1 MLRKEDFEPNMKTE
15 DKIPGAQTEN
25 PAQSQRFGDF
35 IVKYMQN
42 VQDTM
47 ELFPGTSFRAI
58 NEIFGVLYV
67 PLESMGEIEV
77 TGTSYNSIPKCYTYM
92 DMEAAGESGI
102 NRLHDH
108 PYLKLRGKGTAVAVI
123 DSGID
128 YQNEVF
134 RNAGGSRIAYLWDQS
149 IEEEEQNQSGRELE
163 AENGDADN
171 LPGDDIADTEV
182 PYGKLFRKKDI
193 DRALASEEP
202 FAIVPSRDTN
212 GHGTALAG
220 IAAGNM
226 VPGEN
231 FTEPFAIVPSR
242 DTNGHGTALAGI
254 AAGNMVPGENFT
266 GAAPEATLII
276 IKVKPAK
283 QYLRNFYLYPPEAEA
298 FQENDVMM
306 AIAFA
311 ISQAKKLKMPL
322 SICLGIGSSQGA
334 HLGTN
339 ALSQY
344 VDYVAN
350 FSQVSVSVAAGNE
363 GNTRNHSTGI
373 FSQGREQIVTEL
385 RVAEREQGFTI
396 EFWGEPPEIYELSI
410 QSPTGEILEV
420 SSSIG
425 SRTQELSF
433 VFVET
438 KVYVNYIL
446 IERQT
451 GYSLVYI
458 RFFHPAS
465 GIWKIFTQAR
475 NQQNVQFHIWLPVEG
490 LISQDTYFLEPS
502 PYTTVTAPGDARN
515 SITATAYQ
523 HRDGSIYIAAGRGY
537 TPDGMITP
545 HLAAPG
551 VNVKV
556 PLVRGGF
563 GTRSGTSISAA
574 QTAGIAALLF
584 EWAIIRDNQ
593 PFFTGSSVKYYL
605 QRGARREENMQ
616 YPNPEWGYGKVDL
629 YHTFELLT

>member
-15 DKIPGAQTEN
+15 DKIPGAQSEN

-42 VQDTM
+42 VKDTM
-47 ELFPGTSFRAI
+47 ELFPGTSFQAI

-67 PLESMGEIEV
+67 PLESMGELEV

-92 DMEAAGESGI
+92 DMEAAGASGI
-102 NRLHDH
+102 TRLHDH

-128 YQNEVF
+128 YQNAVF
-134 RNAGGSRIAYLWDQS
+134 RNAGGSRIVYLWDQS
-149 IEEEEQNQSGRELE
+149 LE
-163 AENGDADN
+163 DGT
-171 LPGDDIADTEV
+171 DIAGTEV
-182 PYGKLFRKKDI
+182 PYGRLFRKNDI
-193 DRALASEEP
+193 DQALASEDP
-202 FAIVPSRDTN
+202 FSV
-212 GHGTALAG
+212 
-220 IAAGNM
+220 
-226 VPGEN
+226 
-231 FTEPFAIVPSR
+231 VPSR

-283 QYLRNFYLYPPEAEA
+283 QYLRNFYLYPPDAEV

-306 AIAFA
+306 AIAYA
-311 ISQAKKLKMPL
+311 ISWAKKLEMPL

-373 FSQGREQIVTEL
+373 FSQEREQIVTEL
-385 RVAEREQGFTI
+385 RVAEREQGFTM

-475 NQQNVQFHIWLPVEG
+475 NQQNVQFHMWLPVEG

>member
-1 MLRKEDFEPNMKTE
+1 MLRKEDFELNMKTE
-15 DKIPGAQTEN
+15 DKIPGAQSEN

-42 VQDTM
+42 VKDTM
-47 ELFPGTSFRAI
+47 ELFPGTSFQAI

-67 PLESMGEIEV
+67 PLESMGELEV

-92 DMEAAGESGI
+92 DMEAAGASGI
-102 NRLHDH
+102 TRLHDH

-128 YQNEVF
+128 YQNAVF

-149 IEEEEQNQSGRELE
+149 LE
-163 AENGDADN
+163 DGT
-171 LPGDDIADTEV
+171 DIAGTEV
-182 PYGKLFRKKDI
+182 PYGRLFRKNDI
-193 DRALASEEP
+193 DQALAFEDP
-202 FAIVPSRDTN
+202 FSV
-212 GHGTALAG
+212 
-220 IAAGNM
+220 
-226 VPGEN
+226 
-231 FTEPFAIVPSR
+231 VPSR

-283 QYLRNFYLYPPEAEA
+283 QYLRNFYLYPPDAEV

-306 AIAFA
+306 AIAYA
-311 ISQAKKLKMPL
+311 ISWAKKLEMPL

-350 FSQVSVSVAAGNE
+350 FSQVSVSAAAGNE

-385 RVAEREQGFTI
+385 RVAEREQGFTM
-396 EFWGEPPEIYELSI
+396 EFWGEPPEIYGLSI

-465 GIWKIFTQAR
+465 GIWKIFTR
-475 NQQNVQFHIWLPVEG
+475 GKNKQNVQFHMWLPVEG

-515 SITATAYQ
+515 SITTTAYQ

>member
-15 DKIPGAQTEN
+15 DKIPGAQSEN

-42 VQDTM
+42 VKDTM
-47 ELFPGTSFRAI
+47 ELFPGTSFQAI

-67 PLESMGEIEV
+67 PLESMGELEV

-92 DMEAAGESGI
+92 DREAAGASGI
-102 NRLHDH
+102 TRLHDH
-108 PYLKLRGKGTAVAVI
+108 PYLNLRGMRTAVAVI

-128 YQNEVF
+128 YQNAVF

-149 IEEEEQNQSGRELE
+149 LE
-163 AENGDADN
+163 DGT
-171 LPGDDIADTEV
+171 DIAGTEV
-182 PYGKLFRKKDI
+182 PYGRLFRKNDI
-193 DRALASEEP
+193 DQALAFEDP
-202 FAIVPSRDTN
+202 FSV
-212 GHGTALAG
+212 
-220 IAAGNM
+220 
-226 VPGEN
+226 
-231 FTEPFAIVPSR
+231 VPSR

-283 QYLRNFYLYPPEAEA
+283 QYLRNFYLYPPDAEV

-306 AIAFA
+306 AIAYA
-311 ISQAKKLKMPL
+311 ISWAKKLEMPL

-373 FSQGREQIVTEL
+373 FSQGREQVVTEL
-385 RVAEREQGFTI
+385 RVAEREQGFTM
-396 EFWGEPPEIYELSI
+396 EFWGEPPEIYGLSI

-475 NQQNVQFHIWLPVEG
+475 NRQNVQFHMWLPVEG

-574 QTAGIAALLF
+574 QMSGIAALLF

>member
-15 DKIPGAQTEN
+15 DKIPGAQSEN

-42 VQDTM
+42 VKDTM
-47 ELFPGTSFRAI
+47 ELFPGTSFQAI

-67 PLESMGEIEV
+67 PLESMGELEV

-92 DMEAAGESGI
+92 DMEAAGASGI
-102 NRLHDH
+102 TRLHDH

-128 YQNEVF
+128 YQNAVF

-149 IEEEEQNQSGRELE
+149 LE
-163 AENGDADN
+163 DGT
-171 LPGDDIADTEV
+171 DIAGTEV
-182 PYGKLFRKKDI
+182 PYGRLFRKNDI
-193 DRALASEEP
+193 DQALAFEDP
-202 FAIVPSRDTN
+202 FSV
-212 GHGTALAG
+212 
-220 IAAGNM
+220 
-226 VPGEN
+226 
-231 FTEPFAIVPSR
+231 VPSR

-283 QYLRNFYLYPPEAEA
+283 QYLRNFYLYPPDAEV

-306 AIAFA
+306 AIAYA
-311 ISQAKKLKMPL
+311 ISWAKKLEMPL

-373 FSQGREQIVTEL
+373 FSQEREQIVTEL
-385 RVAEREQGFTI
+385 RVAEREQGFTM
-396 EFWGEPPEIYELSI
+396 EFWGEPPEIYGLSI

-465 GIWKIFTQAR
+465 GIWKIFTKAR
-475 NQQNVQFHIWLPVEG
+475 NRQNVQFHMWLPVEG

-556 PLVRGGF
+556 PLVRGDF

>member
-1 MLRKEDFEPNMKTE
+1 MFGREDFEFDMKTE
-15 DKIPGAQTEN
+15 ENEIPGVQPEN
-25 PAQSQRFGDF
+25 PAQSEHFGDF

-42 VQDTM
+42 VENTM
-47 ELFPGTSFRAI
+47 ELFPGTTFQAI
-58 NEIFGVLYV
+58 NEIFGILYV
-67 PLESMGEIEV
+67 PLENTGELEI

-92 DMEAAGESGI
+92 DMEAAGASGI
-102 NRLHDH
+102 TRLHDH
-108 PYLKLRGKGTAVAVI
+108 PYLKLRGRGTAVAVI

-149 IEEEEQNQSGRELE
+149 LEEESDMG
-163 AENGDADN
+163 AAK
-171 LPGDDIADTEV
+171 V
-182 PYGKLFRKKDI
+182 PYGRLFRKRDI
-193 DRALASEEP
+193 DLALDSENP
-202 FAIVPSRDTN
+202 FSIVPSRDTN

-226 VPGEN
+226 VQ
-231 FTEPFAIVPSR
+231 
-242 DTNGHGTALAGI
+242 
-254 AAGNMVPGENFT
+254 GENFT

-283 QYLRNFYLYPPEAEA
+283 QYLRNFYLYPPEAEV
-298 FQENDVMM
+298 FQEDDVMM

-311 ISQAKKLKMPL
+311 IRLAKELRVPL
-322 SICLGIGSSQGA
+322 SICVGIGSSQGA

-373 FSQGREQIVTEL
+373 FSQEREKIVTEL
-385 RVAEREQGFTI
+385 RVAEREQGFTM

-465 GIWKIFTQAR
+465 GIWKIFTQGK
-475 NQQNVQFHIWLPVEG
+475 NKQNVQFHMWLPVEG

-537 TPDGMITP
+537 TPDGMVTP

-551 VNVKV
+551 VNVKA

-584 EWAIIRDNQ
+584 EWAIIRNNQ

-616 YPNPEWGYGKVDL
+616 YPNPEWGYGRVDL

>member
-1 MLRKEDFEPNMKTE
+1 MPCK
-15 DKIPGAQTEN
+15 N
-25 PAQSQRFGDF
+25 PQ
-35 IVKYMQN
+35 
-42 VQDTM
+42 
-47 ELFPGTSFRAI
+47 
-58 NEIFGVLYV
+58 
-67 PLESMGEIEV
+67 
-77 TGTSYNSIPKCYTYM
+77 
-92 DMEAAGESGI
+92 
-102 NRLHDH
+102 
-108 PYLKLRGKGTAVAVI
+108 
-123 DSGID
+123 
-128 YQNEVF
+128 
-134 RNAGGSRIAYLWDQS
+134 
-149 IEEEEQNQSGRELE
+149 
-163 AENGDADN
+163 
-171 LPGDDIADTEV
+171 
-182 PYGKLFRKKDI
+182 
-193 DRALASEEP
+193 
-202 FAIVPSRDTN
+202 
-212 GHGTALAG
+212 
-220 IAAGNM
+220 
-226 VPGEN
+226 
-231 FTEPFAIVPSR
+231 
-242 DTNGHGTALAGI
+242 
-254 AAGNMVPGENFT
+254 
-266 GAAPEATLII
+266 I

-283 QYLRNFYLYPPEAEA
+283 QYLRNFYLYPPDAEI

-306 AIAFA
+306 AVAYA
-311 ISQAKKLKMPL
+311 ISWAKELKMPL

-373 FSQGREQIVTEL
+373 FSRGREQIVTEL
-385 RVAEREQGFTI
+385 RVAEREQGFTL
-396 EFWGEPPEIYELSI
+396 EFWGEPPELYSVSI
-410 QSPTGEILEV
+410 QSPTGEILDV

-425 SRTQELSF
+425 PRTQELSF

-438 KVYVNYIL
+438 KVYVNYVL

-451 GYSLVYI
+451 GYSLIYI

-465 GIWKIFTQAR
+465 GIWKIFTR
-475 NQQNVQFHIWLPVEG
+475 SGNSQNVQFHMWLPVEG

-502 PYTTVTAPGDARN
+502 PYTTVTAPGDAGN

-523 HRDGSIYIAAGRGY
+523 HRDGSIYVAAGRGY

-574 QTAGIAALLF
+574 QMSGIAALLF
-584 EWAIIRDNQ
+584 EWAIIRNNQ

>member
-15 DKIPGAQTEN
+15 DRIPGAQSEN

-42 VQDTM
+42 VKDTM
-47 ELFPGTSFRAI
+47 ELFPGTSFQAI

-67 PLESMGEIEV
+67 PLESMGELEV

-92 DMEAAGESGI
+92 DMEAAGASGI
-102 NRLHDH
+102 TRLHDH

-128 YQNEVF
+128 YQNAVF

-149 IEEEEQNQSGRELE
+149 LE
-163 AENGDADN
+163 DGT
-171 LPGDDIADTEV
+171 DIAGTEV
-182 PYGKLFRKKDI
+182 PYGRLFRKNDI
-193 DRALASEEP
+193 DQALAFEDP
-202 FAIVPSRDTN
+202 FSV
-212 GHGTALAG
+212 
-220 IAAGNM
+220 
-226 VPGEN
+226 
-231 FTEPFAIVPSR
+231 VPSR

-283 QYLRNFYLYPPEAEA
+283 QYLRNFYLYPPDAEV

-306 AIAFA
+306 AIAYA
-311 ISQAKKLKMPL
+311 ISWAKKLEMPL

-373 FSQGREQIVTEL
+373 FSQGREQVVTEL
-385 RVAEREQGFTI
+385 RVAEREQGFTM
-396 EFWGEPPEIYELSI
+396 EFWGEPPEIYGLSI

-465 GIWKIFTQAR
+465 GIWKIFTR
-475 NQQNVQFHIWLPVEG
+475 GKNRQNVQFHMWLPVEG

-515 SITATAYQ
+515 SITTTAYQ

-593 PFFTGSSVKYYL
+593 PFFTGSGVKYYL

-616 YPNPEWGYGKVDL
+616 YPNPEWGYGKVNL

>member
-1 MLRKEDFEPNMKTE
+1 MFGREDFEFDMKTE
-15 DKIPGAQTEN
+15 ENEIPGVQPEN
-25 PAQSQRFGDF
+25 PAQSEHFGDF

-42 VQDTM
+42 VENTM
-47 ELFPGTSFRAI
+47 ELFPGTTFQTV
-58 NEIFGVLYV
+58 NEIFGILYV
-67 PLESMGEIEV
+67 PLENTGELEI

-92 DMEAAGESGI
+92 DMEAAGASGI
-102 NRLHDH
+102 TRLHDH

-149 IEEEEQNQSGRELE
+149 LEEESDMG
-163 AENGDADN
+163 AAK
-171 LPGDDIADTEV
+171 V
-182 PYGKLFRKKDI
+182 PYGRLFRKRDI
-193 DRALASEEP
+193 DLALDSENP
-202 FAIVPSRDTN
+202 FSIVPSRDTN

-226 VPGEN
+226 VQ
-231 FTEPFAIVPSR
+231 
-242 DTNGHGTALAGI
+242 
-254 AAGNMVPGENFT
+254 GENFT

-283 QYLRNFYLYPPEAEA
+283 QYLRNFYLYPPEAEV
-298 FQENDVMM
+298 FQEDDVMM

-311 ISQAKKLKMPL
+311 IRLAKELGVPL
-322 SICLGIGSSQGA
+322 SICVGIGSSQGA

-373 FSQGREQIVTEL
+373 FSQEREKIVTEL
-385 RVAEREQGFTI
+385 RVAEREQGFTM

-465 GIWKIFTQAR
+465 GIWKIFTQGK
-475 NQQNVQFHIWLPVEG
+475 NKQNVQFHMWLPVEG

-537 TPDGMITP
+537 TPNGMVTP

-563 GTRSGTSISAA
+563 GIRSGTSISAA

-584 EWAIIRDNQ
+584 EWAIIRNNQ

-616 YPNPEWGYGKVDL
+616 YPNPEWG
-629 YHTFELLT
+629 

>member
-1 MLRKEDFEPNMKTE
+1 MFGREDFEFDMKTE
-15 DKIPGAQTEN
+15 ENEIPGVQPEN
-25 PAQSQRFGDF
+25 PAQSEHFGDF
-35 IVKYMQN
+35 IVKYMQKVEN
-42 VQDTM
+42 TM
-47 ELFPGTSFRAI
+47 ELFPGTTFQAV
-58 NEIFGVLYV
+58 NEIFGILYV
-67 PLESMGEIEV
+67 PLENTGELEI

-92 DMEAAGESGI
+92 DMEAAGASGI
-102 NRLHDH
+102 TRLHDH

-149 IEEEEQNQSGRELE
+149 LEEESDMG
-163 AENGDADN
+163 AAK
-171 LPGDDIADTEV
+171 V
-182 PYGKLFRKKDI
+182 PYGRLFRKKDI
-193 DRALASEEP
+193 DLALDSENP
-202 FAIVPSRDTN
+202 FSIVPSRDTN

-226 VPGEN
+226 VQ
-231 FTEPFAIVPSR
+231 
-242 DTNGHGTALAGI
+242 
-254 AAGNMVPGENFT
+254 GENFT

-283 QYLRNFYLYPPEAEA
+283 QYLRNFYLYPPEAEV
-298 FQENDVMM
+298 FQEDDVMM

-311 ISQAKKLKMPL
+311 IRLAKELGVPL
-322 SICLGIGSSQGA
+322 SICVGIGSSQGA

-373 FSQGREQIVTEL
+373 FSQEREKIVTEL
-385 RVAEREQGFTI
+385 RVAEREQGFTM

-410 QSPTGEILEV
+410 QSPTGEILKV

-465 GIWKIFTQAR
+465 GIWKIFTQGK
-475 NQQNVQFHIWLPVEG
+475 NKQNVQFHMWLPVEG

-537 TPDGMITP
+537 TPDGMVTP

-584 EWAIIRDNQ
+584 EWAIIRENQ

-616 YPNPEWGYGKVDL
+616 YPNPEWGYGRVDL

>member
-15 DKIPGAQTEN
+15 DKIPGAQSEN

-42 VQDTM
+42 VKDTM
-47 ELFPGTSFRAI
+47 ELFSGTSFQAI

-67 PLESMGEIEV
+67 PLESMGELEV

-92 DMEAAGESGI
+92 DMEAAGASGI
-102 NRLHDH
+102 TRLHDH

-128 YQNEVF
+128 YQNAVF

-149 IEEEEQNQSGRELE
+149 LE
-163 AENGDADN
+163 DGT
-171 LPGDDIADTEV
+171 DIAGTEV
-182 PYGKLFRKKDI
+182 PYGRLFRKNDI
-193 DRALASEEP
+193 DQALAFEDP
-202 FAIVPSRDTN
+202 FSV
-212 GHGTALAG
+212 
-220 IAAGNM
+220 
-226 VPGEN
+226 
-231 FTEPFAIVPSR
+231 VPSR

-283 QYLRNFYLYPPEAEA
+283 QYLRNFYLYPPDAEV

-306 AIAFA
+306 AIAYA
-311 ISQAKKLKMPL
+311 ISWAKKLEMPL

-373 FSQGREQIVTEL
+373 FSQEREQIVTEL
-385 RVAEREQGFTI
+385 RVAEREQGFTM
-396 EFWGEPPEIYELSI
+396 EFWGEPPEIYGLSI

-574 QTAGIAALLF
+574 QMSGIAALLF

>member
-15 DKIPGAQTEN
+15 DKIPGAQSEN

-42 VQDTM
+42 VKDTM
-47 ELFPGTSFRAI
+47 ELFPGTSFQAI

-67 PLESMGEIEV
+67 PLESMGELEV

-92 DMEAAGESGI
+92 DMEASGASGI
-102 NRLHDH
+102 TRLHDH

-128 YQNEVF
+128 YQNAVF

-149 IEEEEQNQSGRELE
+149 LE
-163 AENGDADN
+163 DGT
-171 LPGDDIADTEV
+171 DIAGTEV
-182 PYGKLFRKKDI
+182 PYGRLFRKKDI
-193 DRALASEEP
+193 DQALASEDP
-202 FAIVPSRDTN
+202 FSVVPSRDTN
-212 GHGTALAG
+212 GHGTAL
-220 IAAGNM
+220 
-226 VPGEN
+226 
-231 FTEPFAIVPSR
+231 S
-242 DTNGHGTALAGI
+242 GI

-283 QYLRNFYLYPPEAEA
+283 QYLRNFYLYPPEAEV

-306 AIAFA
+306 AIAYA
-311 ISQAKKLKMPL
+311 ISWAKKLEMPL

-373 FSQGREQIVTEL
+373 FSQEREQIVTEL
-385 RVAEREQGFTI
+385 RVAEREQGFTM
-396 EFWGEPPEIYELSI
+396 EFWGEPPEIYGLSI

-475 NQQNVQFHIWLPVEG
+475 NRQNVQFHMWLPVEG

-593 PFFTGSSVKYYL
+593 PFFTGSGVKYYL

>member
-15 DKIPGAQTEN
+15 DKIPGAQSEN

-47 ELFPGTSFRAI
+47 ELFPGASFRAI

-67 PLESMGEIEV
+67 PLESMGELEV

-92 DMEAAGESGI
+92 DMEAAGASGI
-102 NRLHDH
+102 TRLHDH

-128 YQNEVF
+128 YQNAVF

-149 IEEEEQNQSGRELE
+149 LE
-163 AENGDADN
+163 DGT
-171 LPGDDIADTEV
+171 DIAGTEV
-182 PYGKLFRKKDI
+182 PYGRLFRKNDI
-193 DRALASEEP
+193 DQALAFEDP
-202 FAIVPSRDTN
+202 FSV
-212 GHGTALAG
+212 
-220 IAAGNM
+220 
-226 VPGEN
+226 
-231 FTEPFAIVPSR
+231 VPSR

-283 QYLRNFYLYPPEAEA
+283 QYLRNFYLYPPDAEV

-306 AIAFA
+306 AIAYA
-311 ISQAKKLKMPL
+311 ISWAKKLEMPL

>member
-1 MLRKEDFEPNMKTE
+1 MFGREDFEFDMKTE
-15 DKIPGAQTEN
+15 ENEIPGVQPEN
-25 PAQSQRFGDF
+25 PAQSEHFGDF

-42 VQDTM
+42 VENTM
-47 ELFPGTSFRAI
+47 ELFPGTTFQAI
-58 NEIFGVLYV
+58 NEIFGILYV
-67 PLESMGEIEV
+67 PLENTGELEI

-92 DMEAAGESGI
+92 DMEAAGASGI
-102 NRLHDH
+102 TRLHDH

-149 IEEEEQNQSGRELE
+149 LEEESDMG
-163 AENGDADN
+163 AAK
-171 LPGDDIADTEV
+171 V
-182 PYGKLFRKKDI
+182 PYGRLFRKRDI
-193 DRALASEEP
+193 DLALDSENP
-202 FAIVPSRDTN
+202 FSIVPSRDTN

-226 VPGEN
+226 VQ
-231 FTEPFAIVPSR
+231 
-242 DTNGHGTALAGI
+242 
-254 AAGNMVPGENFT
+254 GENFT

-283 QYLRNFYLYPPEAEA
+283 QYLRNFYLYPPEAEV
-298 FQENDVMM
+298 FQEDDVMM

-311 ISQAKKLKMPL
+311 IRLAKELGVPL
-322 SICLGIGSSQGA
+322 SICVGIGSSQGA

-373 FSQGREQIVTEL
+373 FSQEREKIVTEL
-385 RVAEREQGFTI
+385 RVAEREQGFTM

-465 GIWKIFTQAR
+465 GIWKIFTQGK
-475 NQQNVQFHIWLPVEG
+475 NKQNVQFHMWLPVEG

-537 TPDGMITP
+537 TPNGMVTP

-616 YPNPEWGYGKVDL
+616 YPNPEWGYGRVDL

>member
-1 MLRKEDFEPNMKTE
+1 MLRKEDFESNMKTE

-35 IVKYMQN
+35 IVKYMQD

-47 ELFPGTSFRAI
+47 ELFPGTSFQAI

-77 TGTSYNSIPKCYTYM
+77 TGISYNSIPKCYTYM

-128 YQNEVF
+128 YQNAVF

-149 IEEEEQNQSGRELE
+149 LE
-163 AENGDADN
+163 DES
-171 LPGDDIADTEV
+171 DTEV
-182 PYGKLFRKKDI
+182 PYGRLFRKKDI
-193 DRALASEEP
+193 DLALASEDP
-202 FAIVPSRDTN
+202 FSVVPSRDTN
-212 GHGTALAG
+212 GHGTAL
-220 IAAGNM
+220 
-226 VPGEN
+226 
-231 FTEPFAIVPSR
+231 S
-242 DTNGHGTALAGI
+242 GI

-283 QYLRNFYLYPPEAEA
+283 QYLRNFYLYPPDAEV
-298 FQENDVMM
+298 FQENDVMR
-306 AIAFA
+306 AIAYA
-311 ISQAKKLKMPL
+311 ISWAKKLEMPL

-385 RVAEREQGFTI
+385 RVAEREQGFTM
-396 EFWGEPPEIYELSI
+396 EFWGEPPEIYGLSI

-574 QTAGIAALLF
+574 QTAGIASLLF

>member
-1 MLRKEDFEPNMKTE
+1 MFGKEDFEFDMKTE
-15 DKIPGAQTEN
+15 ENEIPGVQPEN
-25 PAQSQRFGDF
+25 PAQSEHFGDF

-42 VQDTM
+42 VENTM
-47 ELFPGTSFRAI
+47 ELFPGTIFQAV
-58 NEIFGVLYV
+58 NEIFGILYV
-67 PLESMGEIEV
+67 PLENTGELEI

-92 DMEAAGESGI
+92 DMEAAGASGI
-102 NRLHDH
+102 TRLHDH

-149 IEEEEQNQSGRELE
+149 LEEESDMG
-163 AENGDADN
+163 AAK
-171 LPGDDIADTEV
+171 V
-182 PYGKLFRKKDI
+182 PYGRLFRKRDI
-193 DRALASEEP
+193 DLALDSENP
-202 FAIVPSRDTN
+202 FSIVPSRDTN

-226 VPGEN
+226 VQ
-231 FTEPFAIVPSR
+231 
-242 DTNGHGTALAGI
+242 
-254 AAGNMVPGENFT
+254 GENFT

-283 QYLRNFYLYPPEAEA
+283 QYLRNFYLYPPEAEV
-298 FQENDVMM
+298 FQEDDVMM

-311 ISQAKKLKMPL
+311 IRQAKELGVPL
-322 SICLGIGSSQGA
+322 SICVGIGSSQGA

-373 FSQGREQIVTEL
+373 FSQERERIVTEL
-385 RVAEREQGFTI
+385 RVAEREQGFTM

-425 SRTQELSF
+425 ARTQELSF

-465 GIWKIFTQAR
+465 GIWKIFTQGK
-475 NQQNVQFHIWLPVEG
+475 NKQNVQFHMWLPVEG

-537 TPDGMITP
+537 TPDGMVTP

-551 VNVKV
+551 VNVKI

-616 YPNPEWGYGKVDL
+616 YPNPEWGYGRVDL

>member
-35 IVKYMQN
+35 IVKYMQD

-47 ELFPGTSFRAI
+47 ELFPGTSFQAI

-77 TGTSYNSIPKCYTYM
+77 TGISYNSIPKCYTYM
-92 DMEAAGESGI
+92 DMEAAGKSGI

-149 IEEEEQNQSGRELE
+149 IEDEEQNQSGRESE

-171 LPGDDIADTEV
+171 LPEEGDDITDTEV

-193 DRALASEEP
+193 DRALDSE
-202 FAIVPSRDTN
+202 D
-212 GHGTALAG
+212 
-220 IAAGNM
+220 
-226 VPGEN
+226 
-231 FTEPFAIVPSR
+231 PFAIVPSR

-515 SITATAYQ
+515 SITTTAYQ

>member
-1 MLRKEDFEPNMKTE
+1 MLRKEDFESNMKTE

-35 IVKYMQN
+35 IVKYMQD

-47 ELFPGTSFRAI
+47 ELFPGTSFQAI

-77 TGTSYNSIPKCYTYM
+77 TGISYNSIPKCYTYM
-92 DMEAAGESGI
+92 DMEAAGASGLT
-102 NRLHDH
+102 RLHDH

-128 YQNEVF
+128 YQNAVF

-149 IEEEEQNQSGRELE
+149 LE
-163 AENGDADN
+163 DES
-171 LPGDDIADTEV
+171 DTEV
-182 PYGKLFRKKDI
+182 PYGRLFRKKDI
-193 DRALASEEP
+193 DLALASEDP
-202 FAIVPSRDTN
+202 FSVVPSRDTN
-212 GHGTALAG
+212 GHGTAL
-220 IAAGNM
+220 
-226 VPGEN
+226 
-231 FTEPFAIVPSR
+231 S
-242 DTNGHGTALAGI
+242 GI

-283 QYLRNFYLYPPEAEA
+283 QYLRNFYLYPPDAEV
-298 FQENDVMM
+298 FQENDVMR
-306 AIAFA
+306 AIAYA
-311 ISQAKKLKMPL
+311 ISWAKKLEMPL

-385 RVAEREQGFTI
+385 RVAEREQGFTM
-396 EFWGEPPEIYELSI
+396 EFWGEPPEIYGLSI

-574 QTAGIAALLF
+574 QTAGIASLLF

>member
-15 DKIPGAQTEN
+15 DKIPGAQSEN

-42 VQDTM
+42 VKDTM
-47 ELFPGTSFRAI
+47 ELFPGTSFQAI

-67 PLESMGEIEV
+67 PLESMGELEV

-92 DMEAAGESGI
+92 DMEAAGASGI
-102 NRLHDH
+102 TRLHDH

-128 YQNEVF
+128 YQNAVF

-149 IEEEEQNQSGRELE
+149 LE
-163 AENGDADN
+163 DGT
-171 LPGDDIADTEV
+171 DIAGTEV
-182 PYGKLFRKKDI
+182 PYGRLFRKNDI
-193 DRALASEEP
+193 DQALAFEDP
-202 FAIVPSRDTN
+202 FSV
-212 GHGTALAG
+212 
-220 IAAGNM
+220 
-226 VPGEN
+226 
-231 FTEPFAIVPSR
+231 VPSR

-283 QYLRNFYLYPPEAEA
+283 QYLRNFYLYPPDAEV

-306 AIAFA
+306 AIAYA
-311 ISQAKKLKMPL
+311 ISWAKKLKMPL

>member
-15 DKIPGAQTEN
+15 DKIPGAQSEN

-42 VQDTM
+42 VKDTM
-47 ELFPGTSFRAI
+47 ELFPGTSFQAI

-67 PLESMGEIEV
+67 PLESMGELEV

-92 DMEAAGESGI
+92 DMEAAGASGI
-102 NRLHDH
+102 TRLHDH

-128 YQNEVF
+128 YQNAVF

-149 IEEEEQNQSGRELE
+149 LE
-163 AENGDADN
+163 DGT
-171 LPGDDIADTEV
+171 DIAGTEV
-182 PYGKLFRKKDI
+182 PYGRLFRKNDI
-193 DRALASEEP
+193 DQALAFEDP
-202 FAIVPSRDTN
+202 FSV
-212 GHGTALAG
+212 
-220 IAAGNM
+220 
-226 VPGEN
+226 
-231 FTEPFAIVPSR
+231 VPSR

-283 QYLRNFYLYPPEAEA
+283 QYLRNFYLYPPDAEV

-306 AIAFA
+306 AIAYA
-311 ISQAKKLKMPL
+311 ISWAKKLEMPL

-373 FSQGREQIVTEL
+373 FSQGREQVVTEL
-385 RVAEREQGFTI
+385 RVAEREQGFTM

>member
-15 DKIPGAQTEN
+15 DKIPGAQSEN

-42 VQDTM
+42 VKDTM
-47 ELFPGTSFRAI
+47 ELFPGTSFQVI

-67 PLESMGEIEV
+67 PLESMGELEV

-92 DMEAAGESGI
+92 DMEAAGASGI
-102 NRLHDH
+102 TRLHDH

-128 YQNEVF
+128 YQNAVF

-149 IEEEEQNQSGRELE
+149 LE
-163 AENGDADN
+163 DGT
-171 LPGDDIADTEV
+171 DIAGTEV
-182 PYGKLFRKKDI
+182 PYGRLFRKNDI
-193 DRALASEEP
+193 DQALAFEDP
-202 FAIVPSRDTN
+202 FSV
-212 GHGTALAG
+212 
-220 IAAGNM
+220 
-226 VPGEN
+226 
-231 FTEPFAIVPSR
+231 VPSR

-283 QYLRNFYLYPPEAEA
+283 QYLRNFYLYPPDAEV

-306 AIAFA
+306 AIAYA
-311 ISQAKKLKMPL
+311 ISWAKKLEMPL

-373 FSQGREQIVTEL
+373 FSQGREQVVTEL
-385 RVAEREQGFTI
+385 RVAEREQGFTM
-396 EFWGEPPEIYELSI
+396 EFWGEPPEIYGLSI

-574 QTAGIAALLF
+574 QMSGIAALLF

>member
-1 MLRKEDFEPNMKTE
+1 MFGREDFEFDMKTE
-15 DKIPGAQTEN
+15 ENEIPGVQPEN

-67 PLESMGEIEV
+67 PLESMGEIEG

-149 IEEEEQNQSGRELE
+149 LEEESDMG
-163 AENGDADN
+163 AAK
-171 LPGDDIADTEV
+171 V
-182 PYGKLFRKKDI
+182 PYGRLFRKRDI
-193 DRALASEEP
+193 DLALDSENP
-202 FAIVPSRDTN
+202 FSIVPSRDTN

-226 VPGEN
+226 VQ
-231 FTEPFAIVPSR
+231 
-242 DTNGHGTALAGI
+242 
-254 AAGNMVPGENFT
+254 GENFT

-515 SITATAYQ
+515 SITETAYQ

-556 PLVRGGF
+556 PLVRGDF

-616 YPNPEWGYGKVDL
+616 YPNPEWGYGRVDL

>member
-15 DKIPGAQTEN
+15 DKIPGAQSEN

-35 IVKYMQN
+35 IVRYMQN
-42 VQDTM
+42 VKDTM
-47 ELFPGTSFRAI
+47 ELFPGTSFQAI

-67 PLESMGEIEV
+67 PLESMGELEV

-92 DMEAAGESGI
+92 DMEAAGASGI
-102 NRLHDH
+102 TRLHDH

-128 YQNEVF
+128 YQNAVF

-149 IEEEEQNQSGRELE
+149 LE
-163 AENGDADN
+163 DGT
-171 LPGDDIADTEV
+171 DIAGTEV
-182 PYGKLFRKKDI
+182 PYGRLFRKNDI
-193 DRALASEEP
+193 DQALASEDP
-202 FAIVPSRDTN
+202 FSV
-212 GHGTALAG
+212 
-220 IAAGNM
+220 
-226 VPGEN
+226 
-231 FTEPFAIVPSR
+231 VPSR

-283 QYLRNFYLYPPEAEA
+283 QYLRNFYLYPPDAEV

-306 AIAFA
+306 ATAYA
-311 ISQAKKLKMPL
+311 ISWAKKLEMPL

-373 FSQGREQIVTEL
+373 FSQEREQIVTEL
-385 RVAEREQGFTI
+385 RVAEREQGFTM
-396 EFWGEPPEIYELSI
+396 EFWGEPPEIYGLSI

-475 NQQNVQFHIWLPVEG
+475 NQQNVQFHMWLPVEG

-502 PYTTVTAPGDARN
+502 PYTTVTAPGDART

-593 PFFTGSSVKYYL
+593 PFFTGSGVKYYL

>member
-1 MLRKEDFEPNMKTE
+1 MFGREDFEFDMETE
-15 DKIPGAQTEN
+15 ENEIPGVQPEN
-25 PAQSQRFGDF
+25 PAQSEHFGDF

-42 VQDTM
+42 VENTM
-47 ELFPGTSFRAI
+47 ELFPGTTFQAI
-58 NEIFGVLYV
+58 NEIFGILYV
-67 PLESMGEIEV
+67 PLENTGELEI

-92 DMEAAGESGI
+92 DMEAAGASGI
-102 NRLHDH
+102 TRLHDH

-149 IEEEEQNQSGRELE
+149 LE
-163 AENGDADN
+163 DE
-171 LPGDDIADTEV
+171 ADTGSAKV
-182 PYGKLFRKKDI
+182 PYGRLFRKKDI
-193 DRALASEEP
+193 DLALDSENP
-202 FAIVPSRDTN
+202 FSIVPSRDTN

-226 VPGEN
+226 VQ
-231 FTEPFAIVPSR
+231 
-242 DTNGHGTALAGI
+242 
-254 AAGNMVPGENFT
+254 GENFT

-283 QYLRNFYLYPPEAEA
+283 QYLRNFYLYPPEAEV
-298 FQENDVMM
+298 FQEDDVMM

-311 ISQAKKLKMPL
+311 IRQAKELGVPL
-322 SICLGIGSSQGA
+322 SICVGIGSSQGA

-373 FSQGREQIVTEL
+373 FSQERERIVTEL
-385 RVAEREQGFTI
+385 RVAEREQGFTM

-425 SRTQELSF
+425 ARTQELSF

-465 GIWKIFTQAR
+465 GIWKIFTQGK
-475 NQQNVQFHIWLPVEG
+475 NKQNVQFHMWLPVEG

-537 TPDGMITP
+537 TPDGMVTP

-616 YPNPEWGYGKVDL
+616 YPNPEWGYGRVDL

>member
-1 MLRKEDFEPNMKTE
+1 MFGREDFEFDMKTE
-15 DKIPGAQTEN
+15 ENEIPGVQPEN
-25 PAQSQRFGDF
+25 PAQSEHFGDF

-42 VQDTM
+42 VENTM
-47 ELFPGTSFRAI
+47 ELFPGTTFQAV
-58 NEIFGVLYV
+58 NEIFGILYV
-67 PLESMGEIEV
+67 PLENTGELEI

-92 DMEAAGESGI
+92 DMEAAGASGI
-102 NRLHDH
+102 TRLHDH

-149 IEEEEQNQSGRELE
+149 LEEESDMG
-163 AENGDADN
+163 AAK
-171 LPGDDIADTEV
+171 V
-182 PYGKLFRKKDI
+182 PYGRLFRKRDI
-193 DRALASEEP
+193 DLALDSENP
-202 FAIVPSRDTN
+202 FSIVPSRDTN

-226 VPGEN
+226 VQ
-231 FTEPFAIVPSR
+231 
-242 DTNGHGTALAGI
+242 
-254 AAGNMVPGENFT
+254 GENFT

-283 QYLRNFYLYPPEAEA
+283 QYLRNFYLYPPEAEV
-298 FQENDVMM
+298 FQEDDVMM

-311 ISQAKKLKMPL
+311 IRLAKEMGVPL
-322 SICLGIGSSQGA
+322 SICVGIGSSQGA

-373 FSQGREQIVTEL
+373 FSQEREKIVTEL
-385 RVAEREQGFTI
+385 RVAEREQGFTM

-465 GIWKIFTQAR
+465 GIWKIFTQGK
-475 NQQNVQFHIWLPVEG
+475 NKQNVQFHMWLPVEG

-537 TPDGMITP
+537 TPNGMVTP

-563 GTRSGTSISAA
+563 GIRSGTSISAA

-584 EWAIIRDNQ
+584 EWAIIRNNQ

-616 YPNPEWGYGKVDL
+616 YPNPEWGYGRVDL

>member
-1 MLRKEDFEPNMKTE
+1 MFGREDFEFDMKTE
-15 DKIPGAQTEN
+15 ENEIPGVQPEN
-25 PAQSQRFGDF
+25 PAQSEHFGDF

-42 VQDTM
+42 VENTM
-47 ELFPGTSFRAI
+47 ELFPGTIFQAV
-58 NEIFGVLYV
+58 NEIFGILYV
-67 PLESMGEIEV
+67 PLENTGELEI

-92 DMEAAGESGI
+92 DMEAAGASGI
-102 NRLHDH
+102 TRLHDH

-149 IEEEEQNQSGRELE
+149 LE
-163 AENGDADN
+163 DE
-171 LPGDDIADTEV
+171 ADTGSAKV
-182 PYGKLFRKKDI
+182 PYGRLFRKKDI
-193 DRALASEEP
+193 DLALDSENP
-202 FAIVPSRDTN
+202 FSIVPSRDTN

-226 VPGEN
+226 VQ
-231 FTEPFAIVPSR
+231 
-242 DTNGHGTALAGI
+242 
-254 AAGNMVPGENFT
+254 GENFT

-283 QYLRNFYLYPPEAEA
+283 QYLRNFYLYPPEAEV
-298 FQENDVMM
+298 FQEDDVMM

-311 ISQAKKLKMPL
+311 IRQAKELGVPL
-322 SICLGIGSSQGA
+322 SICVGIGSSQGA

-373 FSQGREQIVTEL
+373 FSQERERIVTEL
-385 RVAEREQGFTI
+385 RVAEREQGFTM

-425 SRTQELSF
+425 ARTQELSF

-465 GIWKIFTQAR
+465 GIWKIFTQGK
-475 NQQNVQFHIWLPVEG
+475 NKQNVQFHMWLPVEG

-537 TPDGMITP
+537 TPDGMVTP

-605 QRGARREENMQ
+605 QRGARREENLQ

>member
-1 MLRKEDFEPNMKTE
+1 MFGREDFEFDMKTE
-15 DKIPGAQTEN
+15 ENEIPGVQPEN
-25 PAQSQRFGDF
+25 PAQSEHFGDF

-42 VQDTM
+42 VENTM
-47 ELFPGTSFRAI
+47 ELFPGTTFQAV
-58 NEIFGVLYV
+58 NEIFGILYV
-67 PLESMGEIEV
+67 PLENTGELEI

-92 DMEAAGESGI
+92 DMEAAGASGI
-102 NRLHDH
+102 TRLHDH

-149 IEEEEQNQSGRELE
+149 LEEESDMG
-163 AENGDADN
+163 AAK
-171 LPGDDIADTEV
+171 V
-182 PYGKLFRKKDI
+182 PYGRLFRKRDI
-193 DRALASEEP
+193 DLALDSENP
-202 FAIVPSRDTN
+202 FSIVPSRDTN

-226 VPGEN
+226 VQ
-231 FTEPFAIVPSR
+231 
-242 DTNGHGTALAGI
+242 
-254 AAGNMVPGENFT
+254 GENFT

-283 QYLRNFYLYPPEAEA
+283 QYLRNFYLYPPEAEV
-298 FQENDVMM
+298 FQEDDVMM

-311 ISQAKKLKMPL
+311 IRLAKELRVPL
-322 SICLGIGSSQGA
+322 SICVGIGSSQGA

-373 FSQGREQIVTEL
+373 FSQEREKIVTEL
-385 RVAEREQGFTI
+385 RVAEREQGFTM

-465 GIWKIFTQAR
+465 GIWKIFTQGK
-475 NQQNVQFHIWLPVEG
+475 NKQNVQFHMWLPVEG

-537 TPDGMITP
+537 TPDGMVTP

-616 YPNPEWGYGKVDL
+616 YPNPEWGYGRVDL

>member
-15 DKIPGAQTEN
+15 DKIPGAQSEN

-42 VQDTM
+42 VKDTM
-47 ELFPGTSFRAI
+47 ELFPGTSFQAI

-67 PLESMGEIEV
+67 PLESMGELEV

-92 DMEAAGESGI
+92 DMEAAGASGI
-102 NRLHDH
+102 TRLHDH

-128 YQNEVF
+128 YQNAVF

-149 IEEEEQNQSGRELE
+149 LE
-163 AENGDADN
+163 DGT
-171 LPGDDIADTEV
+171 DIAGTEV
-182 PYGKLFRKKDI
+182 PYGRLFRKNDI
-193 DRALASEEP
+193 DQALAFEDP
-202 FAIVPSRDTN
+202 FSV
-212 GHGTALAG
+212 
-220 IAAGNM
+220 
-226 VPGEN
+226 
-231 FTEPFAIVPSR
+231 VPSR

-283 QYLRNFYLYPPEAEA
+283 QYLRNFYLYPPDAEV

-306 AIAFA
+306 AIAYA
-311 ISQAKKLKMPL
+311 ISWAKKLEMPL

-373 FSQGREQIVTEL
+373 FSQGREQVVTEL
-385 RVAEREQGFTI
+385 RVAEREQGFTM
-396 EFWGEPPEIYELSI
+396 EFWGEPPEIYGLSI

-475 NQQNVQFHIWLPVEG
+475 NRQNVQFHMWLPVEG

-574 QTAGIAALLF
+574 QMSGIAALLF

-605 QRGARREENMQ
+605 QRGARREENKQ

>member
-15 DKIPGAQTEN
+15 DRIPGAQSEN

-42 VQDTM
+42 VKDTM
-47 ELFPGTSFRAI
+47 ELFPGTSFQAI

-67 PLESMGEIEV
+67 PLESMGELEV

-92 DMEAAGESGI
+92 DMEAAGASGI
-102 NRLHDH
+102 TRLHDH

-128 YQNEVF
+128 YQNAVF

-149 IEEEEQNQSGRELE
+149 LE
-163 AENGDADN
+163 DES
-171 LPGDDIADTEV
+171 DTEV
-182 PYGKLFRKKDI
+182 PYGRLFRKKDI
-193 DRALASEEP
+193 DLALASEDP
-202 FAIVPSRDTN
+202 FSVVPSRDTN
-212 GHGTALAG
+212 GHGTAL
-220 IAAGNM
+220 
-226 VPGEN
+226 
-231 FTEPFAIVPSR
+231 S
-242 DTNGHGTALAGI
+242 GI

-283 QYLRNFYLYPPEAEA
+283 QYLRNFYLYPPDAEV
-298 FQENDVMM
+298 FQENDVMR
-306 AIAFA
+306 AIAYA
-311 ISQAKKLKMPL
+311 ISWAKKLEMPL

-385 RVAEREQGFTI
+385 RVAEREQGFTM
-396 EFWGEPPEIYELSI
+396 EFWGEPPEIYGLSI

-420 SSSIG
+420 SNSIG

-475 NQQNVQFHIWLPVEG
+475 NRQNVQFHMWLPVEG

-523 HRDGSIYIAAGRGY
+523 HSDGSIYIAAGRGY

-574 QTAGIAALLF
+574 QMSGIAALLF

>member
-15 DKIPGAQTEN
+15 DKIPGAQSEN

-42 VQDTM
+42 VKDTM
-47 ELFPGTSFRAI
+47 ELFSGTSFQAI

-67 PLESMGEIEV
+67 PLESMGELEV

-92 DMEAAGESGI
+92 DMEAAGASGI
-102 NRLHDH
+102 TRLHDH

-128 YQNEVF
+128 YQNSVF

-149 IEEEEQNQSGRELE
+149 LE
-163 AENGDADN
+163 DGT
-171 LPGDDIADTEV
+171 DIAGTEV
-182 PYGKLFRKKDI
+182 PYGRLFRKNDI
-193 DRALASEEP
+193 DQALAFEDP
-202 FAIVPSRDTN
+202 FSV
-212 GHGTALAG
+212 
-220 IAAGNM
+220 
-226 VPGEN
+226 
-231 FTEPFAIVPSR
+231 VPSR

-283 QYLRNFYLYPPEAEA
+283 QYLRNFYLYPPDAEV

-306 AIAFA
+306 AIAYA
-311 ISQAKKLKMPL
+311 ISWAKKLEMPL

-373 FSQGREQIVTEL
+373 FSQEREQIVTEL
-385 RVAEREQGFTI
+385 RVAEREQGFTM
-396 EFWGEPPEIYELSI
+396 EFWGEPPEIYGLSI

-475 NQQNVQFHIWLPVEG
+475 NRQNVQFHMWLPVEG

-556 PLVRGGF
+556 PLVRGDF

-593 PFFTGSSVKYYL
+593 PFFTGSGVKYYL

-616 YPNPEWGYGKVDL
+616 YPNPEWGYGKVNL

>member
-42 VQDTM
+42 VKDTM
-47 ELFPGTSFRAI
+47 ELFPGTSFQAI

-67 PLESMGEIEV
+67 PLESMGELEV

-92 DMEAAGESGI
+92 DMEAAGASGI
-102 NRLHDH
+102 TRLHDH

-128 YQNEVF
+128 YQNAVF

-149 IEEEEQNQSGRELE
+149 LE
-163 AENGDADN
+163 DGT
-171 LPGDDIADTEV
+171 DIAGTEV
-182 PYGKLFRKKDI
+182 PYGRLFRKNDI
-193 DRALASEEP
+193 DQALAFEDP
-202 FAIVPSRDTN
+202 FSV
-212 GHGTALAG
+212 
-220 IAAGNM
+220 
-226 VPGEN
+226 
-231 FTEPFAIVPSR
+231 VPSR

-283 QYLRNFYLYPPEAEA
+283 QYLRNFYLYPPDAEV

-306 AIAFA
+306 AIAYA
-311 ISQAKKLKMPL
+311 ISWAKKLEMPL

-385 RVAEREQGFTI
+385 RVAEREQGFTM
-396 EFWGEPPEIYELSI
+396 EFWGEPPEIYGLSI

-475 NQQNVQFHIWLPVEG
+475 KQQNVQFYIWLPVEG

>member
-1 MLRKEDFEPNMKTE
+1 MLGKEDFEFDMKTE
-15 DKIPGAQTEN
+15 ENEIPGVQPEN
-25 PAQSQRFGDF
+25 PAQSEHFGDF

-42 VQDTM
+42 VENTM
-47 ELFPGTSFRAI
+47 ELFPGTTFQAI
-58 NEIFGVLYV
+58 NEIFGILYV
-67 PLESMGEIEV
+67 PLENTGELEI

-92 DMEAAGESGI
+92 DMEAAGASGI
-102 NRLHDH
+102 TRLHDH

-149 IEEEEQNQSGRELE
+149 LEEESDMG
-163 AENGDADN
+163 AAK
-171 LPGDDIADTEV
+171 V
-182 PYGKLFRKKDI
+182 PYGRLFRKKDI
-193 DRALASEEP
+193 DLALDSENP
-202 FAIVPSRDTN
+202 FSIVPSRDTN

-226 VPGEN
+226 VQ
-231 FTEPFAIVPSR
+231 
-242 DTNGHGTALAGI
+242 
-254 AAGNMVPGENFT
+254 GENFT

-276 IKVKPAK
+276 IKVKQAK
-283 QYLRNFYLYPPEAEA
+283 QYLRNFYLYPPDAEV
-298 FQENDVMM
+298 FQEDDVMM

-311 ISQAKKLKMPL
+311 IRLAKELGVPL
-322 SICLGIGSSQGA
+322 SICVGIGSSQGA

-373 FSQGREQIVTEL
+373 FSQEREKIVTEL
-385 RVAEREQGFTI
+385 RVAEREQGFTM

-465 GIWKIFTQAR
+465 GIWKIFTQGK
-475 NQQNVQFHIWLPVEG
+475 NKQNVQFHMWLPVEG

-537 TPDGMITP
+537 TPDGMVTP

-574 QTAGIAALLF
+574 QTAGIASLLF
-584 EWAIIRDNQ
+584 EWAIIRNNQ

-616 YPNPEWGYGKVDL
+616 YPNPEWGYGRVDL

>member
-1 MLRKEDFEPNMKTE
+1 MLRKEDFESNMKTE

-42 VQDTM
+42 VKDTM
-47 ELFPGTSFRAI
+47 ELFPGTSFQAI

-67 PLESMGEIEV
+67 PLESMGELEV

-92 DMEAAGESGI
+92 DMEAAGASGI
-102 NRLHDH
+102 TRLHDH

-128 YQNEVF
+128 YQNAVF

-149 IEEEEQNQSGRELE
+149 LE
-163 AENGDADN
+163 DES
-171 LPGDDIADTEV
+171 DTEV
-182 PYGKLFRKKDI
+182 PYGRLFRKKDI
-193 DRALASEEP
+193 DLALASEDP
-202 FAIVPSRDTN
+202 FSVVPSRDTN
-212 GHGTALAG
+212 GHGTAL
-220 IAAGNM
+220 
-226 VPGEN
+226 
-231 FTEPFAIVPSR
+231 S
-242 DTNGHGTALAGI
+242 GI

-283 QYLRNFYLYPPEAEA
+283 QYLRNFYLYPPDAEV
-298 FQENDVMM
+298 FQENDVMR
-306 AIAFA
+306 AIAYA
-311 ISQAKKLKMPL
+311 ISWAKKLEMPL

-385 RVAEREQGFTI
+385 RVAEREQGFTM
-396 EFWGEPPEIYELSI
+396 EFWGEPPEIYGLSI

-420 SSSIG
+420 SNSIG

-475 NQQNVQFHIWLPVEG
+475 NQQNVQFHMWLPVEG

-574 QTAGIAALLF
+574 QMSGIAALLF

>member
-15 DKIPGAQTEN
+15 DKIPGAQSEN

-42 VQDTM
+42 VKDTM
-47 ELFPGTSFRAI
+47 ELFPGTSFQAI

-67 PLESMGEIEV
+67 PLESMGELEV

-92 DMEAAGESGI
+92 DMEATGASGI
-102 NRLHDH
+102 TRLHDH

-128 YQNEVF
+128 YQNAVF

-149 IEEEEQNQSGRELE
+149 LE
-163 AENGDADN
+163 DGT
-171 LPGDDIADTEV
+171 DIAGTEV

-193 DRALASEEP
+193 DLALASEDP
-202 FAIVPSRDTN
+202 FSIVPSRDTN
-212 GHGTALAG
+212 GHGTAL
-220 IAAGNM
+220 
-226 VPGEN
+226 
-231 FTEPFAIVPSR
+231 S
-242 DTNGHGTALAGI
+242 GI

-283 QYLRNFYLYPPEAEA
+283 QYLRNFYLYPPDAEV

-306 AIAFA
+306 AIAYA
-311 ISQAKKLKMPL
+311 ISWAKKLEMPL

-350 FSQVSVSVAAGNE
+350 FSQVSVSAAAGNE

-385 RVAEREQGFTI
+385 RVAEREQGFTM
-396 EFWGEPPEIYELSI
+396 EFWGEPPEIYGLSI

-465 GIWKIFTQAR
+465 GIWKIFTR
-475 NQQNVQFHIWLPVEG
+475 GKNRQNVQFHMWLPVEG

-515 SITATAYQ
+515 SITITAYQ

-593 PFFTGSSVKYYL
+593 PFFTGSGVKYYL

-616 YPNPEWGYGKVDL
+616 YPNPEWGYGEDVIIRLQSNKASKINGFR
-629 YHTFELLT
+629 TFFLSRNQTFLLGF

>member
-1 MLRKEDFEPNMKTE
+1 MFGREDFEFDMKIE
-15 DKIPGAQTEN
+15 ENEIPGVQPEN
-25 PAQSQRFGDF
+25 PAQSEHFGDF

-42 VQDTM
+42 VENTM
-47 ELFPGTSFRAI
+47 ELFPGTTFQAV
-58 NEIFGVLYV
+58 NEIFGILYV
-67 PLESMGEIEV
+67 PLENTGELEI

-92 DMEAAGESGI
+92 DMEAAGASGI
-102 NRLHDH
+102 TRLHDH

-149 IEEEEQNQSGRELE
+149 LKDE
-163 AENGDADN
+163 
-171 LPGDDIADTEV
+171 ADTGSAKV
-182 PYGKLFRKKDI
+182 PYGRLFRKKDI
-193 DRALASEEP
+193 DLALDSENP
-202 FAIVPSRDTN
+202 FSIVPSRDTN

-226 VPGEN
+226 VQ
-231 FTEPFAIVPSR
+231 
-242 DTNGHGTALAGI
+242 
-254 AAGNMVPGENFT
+254 GENFT

-283 QYLRNFYLYPPEAEA
+283 QYLRNFYLYPPEAEV
-298 FQENDVMM
+298 FQEDDVMM

-311 ISQAKKLKMPL
+311 IRQAKELGVPL
-322 SICLGIGSSQGA
+322 SICVGIGSSQGA

-373 FSQGREQIVTEL
+373 FSQERERIVTEL
-385 RVAEREQGFTI
+385 RVAEREQGFTM

-425 SRTQELSF
+425 ARTQELSF

-465 GIWKIFTQAR
+465 GIWKIFTQGK
-475 NQQNVQFHIWLPVEG
+475 NKQNVQFHMWLPVEG

-537 TPDGMITP
+537 TPDGMVTP

-551 VNVKV
+551 VNVKI

-616 YPNPEWGYGKVDL
+616 YPNPEWGYGRVDL

>member
-1 MLRKEDFEPNMKTE
+1 MFGREDFEFDMKTE
-15 DKIPGAQTEN
+15 ENEIPGVQPEN
-25 PAQSQRFGDF
+25 PAQSEHFGDF

-42 VQDTM
+42 VENTM
-47 ELFPGTSFRAI
+47 ELFPGTTFQAV
-58 NEIFGVLYV
+58 NEIFGILYV
-67 PLESMGEIEV
+67 PLENTGELEI

-92 DMEAAGESGI
+92 DMEAAGASGI
-102 NRLHDH
+102 TRLHDH

-149 IEEEEQNQSGRELE
+149 LEEESDMG
-163 AENGDADN
+163 AAK
-171 LPGDDIADTEV
+171 V
-182 PYGKLFRKKDI
+182 PYGRLFRKKDI
-193 DRALASEEP
+193 DLALDSENP
-202 FAIVPSRDTN
+202 FSIVPSRDTN

-226 VPGEN
+226 VQ
-231 FTEPFAIVPSR
+231 
-242 DTNGHGTALAGI
+242 
-254 AAGNMVPGENFT
+254 GENFT

-283 QYLRNFYLYPPEAEA
+283 QYLRNFYLYPPEAEV
-298 FQENDVMM
+298 FQEDDVMM

-311 ISQAKKLKMPL
+311 IRLAKELGVPL
-322 SICLGIGSSQGA
+322 SICVGIGSSQGA

-373 FSQGREQIVTEL
+373 FSQEREKIVTEL
-385 RVAEREQGFTI
+385 RVAEREQGFTM

-410 QSPTGEILEV
+410 QSPTGEILKV

-465 GIWKIFTQAR
+465 GIWKIFTQGK
-475 NQQNVQFHIWLPVEG
+475 NKQNVQFHMWLPVEG

-537 TPDGMITP
+537 TPDGMVTP

-563 GTRSGTSISAA
+563 GTCSGTSISAA

-616 YPNPEWGYGKVDL
+616 YPNPEWGYGRVDL

>member
-15 DKIPGAQTEN
+15 DKIPGAQSEN
-25 PAQSQRFGDF
+25 PAQSQHFGDF

-42 VQDTM
+42 VKDTM
-47 ELFPGTSFRAI
+47 ELFPGTSFQAI

-67 PLESMGEIEV
+67 PLESMGELEV

-92 DMEAAGESGI
+92 DMEAAGASGI
-102 NRLHDH
+102 TRLHDH

-128 YQNEVF
+128 YQNAVF

-149 IEEEEQNQSGRELE
+149 LE
-163 AENGDADN
+163 DGT
-171 LPGDDIADTEV
+171 DIAGTEV
-182 PYGKLFRKKDI
+182 PYGRLFRKNDI
-193 DRALASEEP
+193 DQALAFEDP
-202 FAIVPSRDTN
+202 FSV
-212 GHGTALAG
+212 
-220 IAAGNM
+220 
-226 VPGEN
+226 
-231 FTEPFAIVPSR
+231 VPSR

-283 QYLRNFYLYPPEAEA
+283 QYLRNFYLYPPDAEV

-306 AIAFA
+306 AIAYA
-311 ISQAKKLKMPL
+311 ISWAKKLEMPL

-385 RVAEREQGFTI
+385 RVAEREQGFTM
-396 EFWGEPPEIYELSI
+396 EFWGEPPEIYGLSI

-475 NQQNVQFHIWLPVEG
+475 NRQNVQFHMWLPVEG

-574 QTAGIAALLF
+574 QMSGIAALLF